1 MEARSRSVDDL
12 LLEIDQSIAASR
24 HTMRL
29 ALLLSIISHTG
40 FKGSQFYFYHGSHFF
55 FVLAFANKG
64 PFLDQAH
71 TSSLR
76 L

>member
-40 FKGSQFYFYHGSHFF
+40 FKGALYFIFITGIIFC
-55 FVLAFANKG
+55 VLAFANKG